1 MLQLSPA
8 AARVT
13 SDKPYFQA
21 KSFTLLHS
29 DAIAALSHLP
39 AESVD
44 MIFADPPY
52 NLSNGGFTV
61 HAGKRVSVHKGDWD
75 KSRGIEEDFEFHQ
88 KWIEACHRVL
98 KPEGTIWISGTYHSI
113 YACGFALQ
121 KAGYK

>member
-1 MLQLSPA
+1 MLRLSPA

-44 MIFADPPY
+44 IIFADPPY

-61 HAGKRVSVHKGDWD
+61 HAGRMVSVNKGDWD
-75 KSRGIEEDFEFHQ
+75 KTEGFEDDYRF
-88 KWIEACHRVL
+88 I
-98 KPEGTIWISGTYHSI
+98 TT
-113 YACGFALQ
+113 
-121 KAGYK
+121 AGLRRAAAF